1 MKIQN
6 NKVVSLT
13 YKLSN
18 HKTGETI
25 EETTTENPMV
35 FLYGVGSMIPEF
47 EASIDGKKVGDTFEV
62 VIVSENA
69 YGDFD
74 ENQI

>member
-1 MKIQN
+1 MKIQD

-62 VIVSENA
+62 VIISENA

-74 ENQI
+74 